1 VDDVER
7 LGIDAPGADEVVVVP
22 WPLLFRQRVAARV
35 ERSDRYRWWVLAVA
49 LLGVWSVSFT
59 ITILSVSLAR
69 IARDLRT
76 DVPTITWVITGP
88 MLAYGVVGPL
98 LGKAGDVWGY
108 RHLFVFGLVG
118 SIVFAALSALAWDA
132 TSLIVFRV
140 LGVAEGAATGP
151 ASMALIMRAFPDEDR
166 VKAMGWWSLV
176 GAGAPVIGVVA
187 GGPIVEQFGWRPIFV
202 AQVPFTIVAL
212 VLALLVLPETER
224 RASER
229 LDWAGVVTLGA
240 GMTALLF
247 AVNRGPSWG
256 WSHPVVL
263 AGLLVAPGA
272 LLAFVMVERAAPSPL
287 VPLEWLRRRNFSLPI
302 AVQFF
307 TNFAYMGS
315 FFLTPLFLV
324 QAFHYGETRAGLLTI
339 GRPAAFAL
347 TAPIAGYLAVKVGER
362 TAAIAGSAF
371 VIASMLV
378 WTRVSPGASDAHVIG
393 ALALA
398 GVGLGVSSPSLAASI
413 ANAVEDAKLGIAG
426 AAQQLIAQVGQV
438 VGIQVA
444 ETIQASRA
452 GAGLTASF
460 HDAYFTLGLVC
471 TMGLV
476 CSAFVQST
484 PRGAL
489 RRSRGVS
496 HFEAA

>member
-1 VDDVER
+1 MKDVER
-7 LGIDAPGADEVVVVP
+7 LGIDAPGADELVVVP
-22 WPLLFRQRVAARV
+22 WPLLFRRRVTARV
-35 ERSDRYRWWVLAVA
+35 EQSPRYRWWVLSVA
-49 LLGVWSVSFT
+49 LLGVLSVSFT
-59 ITILSVSLAR
+59 ITILSVSLPR
-69 IARDLRT
+69 IARDLHT

-98 LGKAGDVWGY
+98 LGKAGDLWGY
-108 RHLFVFGLVG
+108 RRLFVLGLCG

-176 GAGAPVIGVVA
+176 GAGGPVIGVVA
-187 GGPIVEQFGWRPIFV
+187 GGPIVEHFGWRPIFV
-202 AQVPFTIVAL
+202 AQVPFTLIAL
-212 VLALLVLPETER
+212 ALALLVLPETER
-224 RASER
+224 RTGDR
-229 LDWAGVVTLGA
+229 LDWAGVATLA
-240 GMTALLF
+240 VAMTTLLF

-256 WSHPVVL
+256 WSHPVVVGGLVLSPMAL
-263 AGLLVAPGA
+263 A
-272 LLAFVMVERAAPSPL
+272 AFVAVERGASSPL
-287 VPLEWLRRRNFSLPI
+287 VPLDWLRRRNFSFPI

-339 GRPAAFAL
+339 GRPAAFAI
-347 TAPIAGYLAVKVGER
+347 TAPLAGYLAVRVGER
-362 TAAIAGSAF
+362 TAALAGSAF

-378 WTRVSPGASDAHVIG
+378 WTRVSPGASNAHVLA

-413 ANAVEDAKLGIAG
+413 ANAVEDASLGIAG

-438 VGIQVA
+438 IGIQLA
-444 ETIQASRA
+444 ETVQASRA
-452 GAGLTASF
+452 HAGLTHSF
-460 HDAYFTLGLVC
+460 QQAYLMLGLVAAL
-471 TMGLV
+471 GLL
-476 CSAFVQST
+476 CAGFVRST
-484 PRGAL
+484 PRA
-489 RRSRGVS
+489 SRAREPVL
-496 HFEAA
+496 HLEVA